1 MYGEPRGM
9 APGLAHPCGL
19 TVVEMAAGAE
29 AVTAHSSGR
38 MWRRPERT
46 ASRLSP
52 EEQRAESDEGGD
64 PEAEHPAHEA
74 GLESPEPIPEL
85 RFELRSEF
93 GQPLLELR
101 VELGPASAPL
111 GIKLHQPLLQ
121 LRVELGPA
129 SAPLGVKLHQP
140 LLELRVE
147 AREVQLVQLAQVSA
161 VGRVHGVKPVHEFVR
176 DILAQLVVQLPRQF
190 RRDRQMGLL

>member
-85 RFELRSEF
+85 RFELSQTFIEVRAQLGE
-93 GQPLLELR
+93 PL
-101 VELGPASAPL
+101 AHL
-111 GIKLHQPLLQ
+111 GI
-121 LRVELGPA
+121 
-129 SAPLGVKLHQP
+129 
-140 LLELRVE
+140 E
-147 AREVQLVQLAQVSA
+147 AGEVYLVQL
-161 VGRVHGVKPVHEFVR
+161 P
-176 DILAQLVVQLPRQF
+176 
-190 RRDRQMGLL
+190 